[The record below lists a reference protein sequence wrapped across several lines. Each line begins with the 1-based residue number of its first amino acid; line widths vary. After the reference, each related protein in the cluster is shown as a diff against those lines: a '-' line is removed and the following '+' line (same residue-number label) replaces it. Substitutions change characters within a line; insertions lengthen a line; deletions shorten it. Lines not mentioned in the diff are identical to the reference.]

1 MGQVSRLRRA
11 HGGESGQQSDEALRK
26 PATAIQ
32 SRGEAATPQLS
43 DPGPTVDNGP
53 VAADLLDDSAN
64 TGPPTN
70 TRRGHDT
77 MTTIEAFREHLAA
90 VDPRIVEV
98 THP

>member
-11 HGGESGQQSDEALRK
+11 HFDEFDQQSGEGLRL

-32 SRGEAATPQLS
+32 SRGEAAAPQMS

-53 VAADLLDDSAN
+53 VATDLLDDSAS
-64 TGPPTN
+64 TGSPTN
-70 TRRGHDT
+70 TPRVHDT

>member
-1 MGQVSRLRRA
+1 M
-11 HGGESGQQSDEALRK
+11 
-26 PATAIQ
+26 
-32 SRGEAATPQLS
+32 S

-64 TGPPTN
+64 TGSPTN
-70 TRRGHDT
+70 TPRGHDT
-77 MTTIEAFREHLAA
+77 MTTIEAFREYLAA

>member
-1 MGQVSRLRRA
+1 MNHVSLIVGAPMLQRAYGVRR
-11 HGGESGQQSDEALRK
+11 
-26 PATAIQ
+26 PVAI
-32 SRGEAATPQLS
+32 GTATPQMS

-53 VAADLLDDSAN
+53 VAADVLDDSAN

-70 TRRGHDT
+70 PPRGHDT

-90 VDPRIVEV
+90 VDHRKTEV